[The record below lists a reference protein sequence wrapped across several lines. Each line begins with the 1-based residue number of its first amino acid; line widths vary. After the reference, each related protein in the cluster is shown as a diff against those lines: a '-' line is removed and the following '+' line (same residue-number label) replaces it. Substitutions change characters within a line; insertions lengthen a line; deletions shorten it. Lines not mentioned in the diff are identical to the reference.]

1 MEHHRQRVRLYN
13 CQSKFIIF
21 RFWQKIIQISILVI
35 VLSCG
40 VNDYKNVTLSGE
52 IDKDIALFKNI
63 FSRDAVL
70 RTREI
75 LIGEALRC
83 YMIFMDGMVNSAQQG
98 ETVVEALV
106 EANLPNDCEVN
117 CKYIAQNILFANEV
131 TESSKLPDMLRA
143 ILYGDT
149 LLIVDKNKTALTINT
164 KGWRTRGISEPDS
177 ERVLQGPREGF
188 DEAAMFNLAMIRRK
202 LLTPDLCIELMR
214 IGRRSDTLVFVCYL
228 GSLANQNTVKE
239 LKKRLE
245 KIDIDGILDS
255 NYIAENI
262 RDNKYSLLKTMGS
275 TERPDIVAARLLEG
289 RIALVVDGTP
299 VVLTLPYLFSENFQ
313 SDEDYYINFTL
324 ASFTRA
330 LRWICFFITV
340 SVPGVFVALVTH
352 HFDLLPT
359 HFALTVAKLRV
370 GVPISSV
377 IECLSLVLAFEILK
391 EAGLRMQQNLGHA
404 LGVVGGLVVGQAAV
418 EAGIISAP
426 MLIAVAFSAIA
437 GLMVPR
443 LMSAVFYLRIF
454 IIVACAFLGLW
465 GFFVLSSL
473 FVIRVFSLKSFGV
486 DYTESFAHPKFQTLK
501 DTFFRAPWKFMKT
514 RPMFNK
520 NRFRKGK

>member
-1 MEHHRQRVRLYN
+1 M
-13 CQSKFIIF
+13 SG
-21 RFWQKIIQISILVI
+21 S
-35 VLSCG
+35 
-40 VNDYKNVTLSGE
+40 VNDYQSTRLSGN
-52 IDKDIALFKNI
+52 IDTDIALFKSI
-63 FSRDAVL
+63 FNRDAAL
-70 RTREI
+70 RMREV
-75 LIGEALRC
+75 LIGKTLRC
-83 YMIFMDGMVNSAQQG
+83 CLVYIDGMVNSVGQG

-106 EANLPNDCEVN
+106 ESTLSQNGKISCD
-117 CKYIAQNILFANEV
+117 YIAKNILFANEV
-131 TESSKLPDMLRA
+131 AETESLPDMLRA

-149 LLIVDKNKTALTINT
+149 LLIADKNTTALTVNT
-164 KGWRTRGISEPDS
+164 KGWRTRGITEPDS

-214 IGRRSDTLVFVCYL
+214 IGRRSDTPVFICYL
-228 GSLANQNTVKE
+228 ESLANPHTVKE
-239 LKKRLE
+239 LKRRLK

-262 RDNKYSLLKTMGS
+262 RDNRHSLFKTTGA

-324 ASFTRA
+324 ASLARI
-330 LRWICFFITV
+330 LRWFCFFVTI

-359 HFALTVAKLRV
+359 HFALTVSRLRS
-370 GVPISSV
+370 GVPISSAV
-377 IECLSLVLAFEILK
+377 ECLSLILAFEILK
-391 EAGLRMQQNLGHA
+391 EAGLRMPQNLGHA
-404 LGVVGGLVVGQAAV
+404 LSVVGGLVVGQAAV

-426 MLIAVAFSAIA
+426 MLIAVSFSAIA

-443 LMSAVFYLRIF
+443 LMGAVFYWRLF
-454 IIVACAFLGLW
+454 IVALCSFFGLY
-465 GFFVLSSL
+465 GYFVAASV
-473 FVIRVFSLKSFGV
+473 FAARVFCIKSFGT
-486 DYTESFAHPKFQTLK
+486 DYTESFASPNFQTLK
-501 DTFFRAPWKFMKT
+501 DTFFRASWRSMKT
-514 RPMFNK
+514 RPLFNK
-520 NRFRKGK
+520 NKIRKGDAK

>member
-1 MEHHRQRVRLYN
+1 M
-13 CQSKFIIF
+13 
-21 RFWQKIIQISILVI
+21 I
-35 VLSCG
+35 VLSG
-40 VNDYKNVTLSGE
+40 SINDYKNIYLSGNL
-52 IDKDIALFKNI
+52 DNDIAIFKNI

-70 RTREI
+70 RTREV
-75 LIGEALRC
+75 LIGGVMRC
-83 YMIFMDGMVNSAQQG
+83 YLIFMDGMVNSAQLG

-106 EANLPNDCEVN
+106 EAKLPQSANAN
-117 CKYIAQNILFANEV
+117 CDYIAKSILFANEV
-131 TESSKLPDMLRA
+131 TKTQELPDMLRA

-149 LLIVDKNKTALTINT
+149 VLIADGNKAALTVNT
-164 KGWRTRGISEPDS
+164 KGWRTRGIKEPDS

-202 LLTPDLCIELMR
+202 LLTPDLCIEHMR
-214 IGRRSDTLVFVCYL
+214 IGRRSDTPVFICYL
-228 GSLANQNTVKE
+228 GSLVNPNTLKE
-239 LKKRLE
+239 LKRRLS

-262 RDNKYSLLKTMGS
+262 RDSRYSLLKTTGS

-324 ASFTRA
+324 ASLSRI
-330 LRWICFFITV
+330 LRWFCFFVTV

-359 HFALTVAKLRV
+359 HFALTVSRLRA
-370 GVPISSV
+370 GVPIASAV
-377 IECLSLVLAFEILK
+377 ECIALIFAFEILK
-391 EAGLRMQQNLGHA
+391 EAGLRMPQNLGHA
-404 LGVVGGLVVGQAAV
+404 LSVVGGLVVGQAAV

-426 MLIAVAFSAIA
+426 MLIAVSFSAIS

-443 LMSAVFYLRIF
+443 LMSAVFYWRLF
-454 IIVACAFLGLW
+454 VVIICAILGLY
-465 GFFVLSSL
+465 GYLAAASIFA
-473 FVIRVFSLKSFGV
+473 IRVFNIKSFDI
-486 DYTESFAHPKFQTLK
+486 DYTQAFAKPEFQTLK
-501 DTFFRAPWKFMKT
+501 DSFIRAPWFLMKT
-514 RPMFNK
+514 RPLFNK
-520 NRFRKGK
+520 NKIRKGN